1 MTQTKNVTDVLNST
15 IEALQ
20 SVLPFTIII
29 DSPKLFKSPIAG
41 HTVGVLIGITGDIK
55 GRMIIDAE
63 KEIIS
68 KIGEGM
74 FGMPL
79 QKEMLESF
87 AGELGNMLAGNMS
100 TSISQKG
107 FIIDITPPTVIIG
120 HSKFSGFE
128 KALCLPVNIEQ
139 AGVLNIILSIEM

>member
-1 MTQTKNVTDVLNST
+1 
-15 IEALQ
+15 
-20 SVLPFTIII
+20 
-29 DSPKLFKSPIAG
+29 
-41 HTVGVLIGITGDIK
+41 
-55 GRMIIDAE
+55 MIIDAE
-63 KEIIS
+63 KEMIS

-79 QKEMLESF
+79 QEEMLESF

-128 KALCLPVNIEQ
+128 KKKKKKALCLPCKYRTSRGIK
-139 AGVLNIILSIEM
+139 NIILSIENVKSGYYNV